1 MFSDTAR
8 RADPK
13 EPQREPAP
21 KHDRTVFACQCRI
34 TAACKLAKTA
44 QLGQWIL
51 HWHPN
56 LPVREIRSPAG
67 TQVGWILGLAVDTEG
82 RTLPPVWHLPFDCD
96 DVAAADRF
104 ESELDCLGGRSA
116 AVFLTSRSKRF
127 YLDASGS
134 LAAVYCQDRQAIAS
148 SCNLIPEIAEMQQD
162 LALIRA
168 FELSQRYGYF
178 PFGLTPW
185 FHITRLLP
193 NH

>member
-1 MFSDTAR
+1 MDRSEMFSDTAR

-96 DVAAADRF
+96 EVDAAIRF
-104 ESELDCLGGRSA
+104 ESELNRLGGRFA
-116 AVFLTSRSKRF
+116 AVFLASRSQRF

-134 LAAVYCQDRQAIAS
+134 LATVYCEDPQVLAS
-148 SCNLIPEIAEMQQD
+148 SCQLIPQIENLE
-162 LALIRA
+162 R
-168 FELSQRYGYF
+168 
-178 PFGLTPW
+178 
-185 FHITRLLP
+185 
-193 NH
+193 